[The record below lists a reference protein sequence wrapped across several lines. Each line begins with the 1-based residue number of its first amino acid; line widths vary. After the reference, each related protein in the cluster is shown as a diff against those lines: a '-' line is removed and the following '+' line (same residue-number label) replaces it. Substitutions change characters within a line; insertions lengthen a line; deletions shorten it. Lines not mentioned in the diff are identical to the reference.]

1 MHRSGR
7 RRKRLFT
14 VSRACRL
21 DPPCAGR
28 HLRAMTRRGD
38 SGQSGEGAGGE
49 GAGGR
54 SFSAPGQARA
64 AREARLAEQL
74 RANLQRRKQQAR
86 QRAAGAGQE
95 TPATPAAETRKGSR

>member
-1 MHRSGR
+1 
-7 RRKRLFT
+7 
-14 VSRACRL
+14 
-21 DPPCAGR
+21 
-28 HLRAMTRRGD
+28 MTRRGD

-49 GAGGR
+49 GAGNEAADGR